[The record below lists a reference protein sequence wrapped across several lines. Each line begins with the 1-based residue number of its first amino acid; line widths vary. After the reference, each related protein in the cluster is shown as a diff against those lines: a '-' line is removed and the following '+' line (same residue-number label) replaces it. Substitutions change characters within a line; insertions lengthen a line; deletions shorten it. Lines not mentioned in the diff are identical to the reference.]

1 MPAGFSM
8 KFTYLFVLSNAIENL
23 KFHILIEASVC
34 SCQSYCRVYREKI
47 TCAVKKQLDFLST
60 MSPPKTRI
68 QRLILVQ
75 PIVHSFIHLSM
86 SRKWSKW
93 IKAKKISNLFKE
105 LKPHLKII
113 KVAKILS
120 QETTLFTFAPTI
132 FFSVLQ
138 ANQRQRGHL
147 ALQHWVLGYQLAQ
160 QQLQE
165 AMAKLKP

>member
-1 MPAGFSM
+1 
-8 KFTYLFVLSNAIENL
+8 
-23 KFHILIEASVC
+23 
-34 SCQSYCRVYREKI
+34 
-47 TCAVKKQLDFLST
+47 
-60 MSPPKTRI
+60 
-68 QRLILVQ
+68 
-75 PIVHSFIHLSM
+75 M
-86 SRKWSKW
+86 SRKRSKW

-120 QETTLFTFAPTI
+120 QKTTLFTFAPTI

>member
-1 MPAGFSM
+1 M

-86 SRKWSKW
+86 SRK
-93 IKAKKISNLFKE
+93 
-105 LKPHLKII
+105 
-113 KVAKILS
+113 
-120 QETTLFTFAPTI
+120 
-132 FFSVLQ
+132 
-138 ANQRQRGHL
+138 
-147 ALQHWVLGYQLAQ
+147 
-160 QQLQE
+160 
-165 AMAKLKP
+165 